1 MFKAYSSFVLV
12 IACAACGSSFS
23 SGDGGSAGSS
33 QAGESN
39 GGQPSSAGSG
49 GDAGELAT
57 GGTSSAGD
65 GGSIAGSDSAGNGGA
80 AVAGSAGSAGSS
92 SGECARL
99 KAQFQAALEKAR
111 ACDKGSKDQCSP
123 SSTVE
128 PLACGCAVLVNA
140 KSEFSTAAKKA
151 RQAYQD
157 AKCGEGVAC
166 AAIACAPIVDAS
178 CAPEVGSTSA
188 FVCSAVTTISN

>member
-1 MFKAYSSFVLV
+1 M
-12 IACAACGSSFS
+12 
-23 SGDGGSAGSS
+23 
-33 QAGESN
+33 
-39 GGQPSSAGSG
+39 P
-49 GDAGELAT
+49 GELAT
-57 GGTSSAGD
+57 GGASSAGD
-65 GGSIAGSDSAGNGGA
+65 GGSSAGSGSAGNGGA
-80 AVAGSAGSAGSS
+80 AVAGSAGSS

-128 PLACGCAVLVNA
+128 PLSCGCAVLVNA

-157 AKCGEGVAC
+157 AKCAEGIAC

-178 CAPEVGSTSA
+178 CAPEIGSTSA
-188 FVCSAVTTISN
+188 FVCSAVTAISN

>member
-1 MFKAYSSFVLV
+1 MFKAYSCFALL

-33 QAGESN
+33 QAGEAN

-57 GGTSSAGD
+57 GGASSAGD
-65 GGSIAGSDSAGNGGA
+65 GGSSAGSGSAGNGGA
-80 AVAGSAGSAGSS
+80 AVAGSAGSS

-128 PLACGCAVLVNA
+128 PLSCGCAVLVNA

-157 AKCGEGVAC
+157 AKCAEGIAC

-178 CAPEVGSTSA
+178 CAPEIGSTSA
-188 FVCSAVTTISN
+188 FVCSAVTAISN

>member
-1 MFKAYSSFVLV
+1 MFKAYSCFALL

-33 QAGESN
+33 QAGEAN

-49 GDAGELAT
+49 GDASELAT
-57 GGTSSAGD
+57 GGASSAGD
-65 GGSIAGSDSAGNGGA
+65 GGSSAGSGSAGNGGA
-80 AVAGSAGSAGSS
+80 AVAGSAGSS

-128 PLACGCAVLVNA
+128 PLSCGCAVLVNA

-157 AKCGEGVAC
+157 AKCAEGIAC

-178 CAPEVGSTSA
+178 CAPEIGSTSA
-188 FVCSAVTTISN
+188 FVCSAVTAISN

>member
-1 MFKAYSSFVLV
+1 MFKAYSCFALL

-33 QAGESN
+33 QAGEAN
-39 GGQPSSAGSG
+39 GGQPSSGGSG

-57 GGTSSAGD
+57 GGASSAGD
-65 GGSIAGSDSAGNGGA
+65 GGSSAGSGSAGNGGA
-80 AVAGSAGSAGSS
+80 AVAGSAGSS

-128 PLACGCAVLVNA
+128 PLSCGCAVLVNA

-157 AKCGEGVAC
+157 AKCAEGIAC

-178 CAPEVGSTSA
+178 CAPEIGSTSA
-188 FVCSAVTTISN
+188 FVCSAVTAISN

>member
-1 MFKAYSSFVLV
+1 MFKAYSCFALL

-33 QAGESN
+33 QAGEAN

-57 GGTSSAGD
+57 GGASSAGD
-65 GGSIAGSDSAGNGGA
+65 GGSSAGSGSAGNGGA
-80 AVAGSAGSAGSS
+80 AVAGSAGSS

-128 PLACGCAVLVNA
+128 PLSCGCAVLVNA

-157 AKCGEGVAC
+157 AKCAEGIAC
-166 AAIACAPIVDAS
+166 AACAPIVDAS
-178 CAPEVGSTSA
+178 CAPEIGSTSA
-188 FVCSAVTTISN
+188 FVCSAVTAISN